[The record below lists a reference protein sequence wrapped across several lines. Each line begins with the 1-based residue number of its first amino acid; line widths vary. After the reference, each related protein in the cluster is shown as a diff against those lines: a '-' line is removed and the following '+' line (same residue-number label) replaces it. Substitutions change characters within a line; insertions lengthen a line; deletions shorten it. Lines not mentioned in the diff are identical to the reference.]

1 MAGYKIAVRAK
12 QIQHPS
18 SNGKERLEVTSREER
33 WVDEKVNSWLCIAAK
48 LRKDK
53 IPTAAPTEKQN

>member
-1 MAGYKIAVRAK
+1 MLVGWRLRYSLDLRPMAGYKIAVRAK

-33 WVDEKVNSWLCIAAK
+33 WVDEKVNS
-48 LRKDK
+48 
-53 IPTAAPTEKQN
+53 